1 MTREPGA
8 ADAAAENHAS
18 GTGDRTALLPRRL
31 RRSALAAGIL
41 AVAIALAGLPLYVFP
56 PTAEP
61 APADLV
67 YVIGPPVHTRTDL
80 QARLLDEGLAPR
92 GLISVP
98 PPDGAAPASA
108 SDIPACQDPR
118 IACLTP
124 EPFTTAGE
132 ALLLKGYAAD
142 QGVERTIVITFT
154 PHVARTRYIFDT
166 CYPGDV
172 TVVAVDPQ
180 LTPWE
185 WAYQYAYQ
193 TGAFVKAVLAPCA

>member
-1 MTREPGA
+1 MIQRRPEA
-8 ADAAAENHAS
+8 ATAGAENHATV
-18 GTGDRTALLPRRL
+18 TGDRTALLPRRL

-41 AVAIALAGLPLYVFP
+41 AVAVALAGLPLYVFP

-92 GLISVP
+92 GLISVS
-98 PPDGAAPASA
+98 PPDGAAPAS
-108 SDIPACQDPR
+108 DIPACHDPR

-124 EPFTTAGE
+124 EPITTAGE
-132 ALLLKGYAAD
+132 ALLLKRYAAD
-142 QGVERTIVITFT
+142 HGLERTIVITFT

-185 WAYQYAYQ
+185 WVYQYAYQ
-193 TGAFVKAVLAPCA
+193 TGAFVKAFLAPCA